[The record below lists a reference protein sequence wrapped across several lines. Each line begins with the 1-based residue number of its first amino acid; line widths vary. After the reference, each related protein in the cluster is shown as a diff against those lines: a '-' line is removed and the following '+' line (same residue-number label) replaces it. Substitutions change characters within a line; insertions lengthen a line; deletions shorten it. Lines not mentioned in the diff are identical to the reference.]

1 MKSKSILLI
10 AILSLCFSACYKQ
23 ERNCTDFKTGKFE
36 FSQEID
42 GQKETSTF
50 ERTEEFQIET
60 FRGKTDTSSVRWIN
74 DCEFIL
80 NKIKPKNREEK
91 KGIHIK
97 ILSSNE
103 DGYTFEYSFVGNTT
117 KQKGTATKIN

>member
-1 MKSKSILLI
+1 MNKFLLI
-10 AILSLCFSACYKQ
+10 LFLSTILASCYNQ

-36 FSQEID
+36 FTQEID
-42 GQKETSTF
+42 GKKETSVF
-50 ERTEEFQIET
+50 ERTDSLQIET
-60 FRGKTDTSSVRWIN
+60 FRNEIDSSSIRWIN

-97 ILSSNE
+97 ILSTTE
-103 DGYTFEYSFVGNTT
+103 DGYTFEYSYVGNT
-117 KQKGTATKIN
+117 QKNKGKATKIK